1 MRLFLSTTV
10 AAVFTVSAAPTA
22 FADGGPTGIELGFRT
37 GYALPFGDASG
48 SSSVTTTAGG
58 TTVTTTTTGSSLSDG
73 VSGQI
78 PLWVD
83 AGYRITP
90 NFYVGGFVQYGFAF
104 IPNNASTG
112 CGQSGVSCSGHD
124 VMFGVDAH
132 YHIMPDAPFDPWVG
146 LGFGYEIL
154 TFNLSQGSQ
163 SADVSASGWQ
173 LVNFQLGGDYHVMPN
188 FGVGPFVA
196 LSLGQYSSA
205 SRSIGGTSTSNDI
218 ANKAMHE
225 WLTFGLRAVYD
236 ISVL

>member
-1 MRLFLSTTV
+1 MRLLLSTTA
-10 AAVFTVSAAPTA
+10 AAVFTVSAAPA
-22 FADGGPTGIELGFRT
+22 FADGGPTGIELGLRA
-37 GYALPFGDASG
+37 GYALPFGNASG
-48 SSSVTTTAGG
+48 GGSSTTTTTNG
-58 TTVTTTTTGSSLSDG
+58 TTVTTTGGGSSLSDG

-90 NFYVGGFVQYGFAF
+90 NFYVGGFLQYGFAF
-104 IPNNASTG
+104 IPNNSTTG

-132 YHIMPDAPFDPWVG
+132 YHVMPAAPFDPWVG

-173 LVNFQLGGDYHVMPN
+173 FVNFQVGGDYHVTPS

-205 SRSIGGTSTSNDI
+205 STSSGATSTSNDI
-218 ANKAMHE
+218 PNKAMHE
-225 WLTFGLRAVYD
+225 WLTFGLRGVYD
-236 ISVL
+236 ISIL

>member
-1 MRLFLSTTV
+1 MRLLLSTTA
-10 AAVFTVSAAPTA
+10 AAVFIVSAASA

-37 GYALPFGDASG
+37 GYALPLGSASG
-48 SSSVTTTAGG
+48 NSSSVTTTGG
-58 TTVTTTTTGSSLSDG
+58 TTVTTSSTDSSLSDI

-90 NFYVGGFVQYGFAF
+90 NFYVGGFFQYGFAF
-104 IPNNASTG
+104 IPSNADTG

-124 VMFGVDAH
+124 VMFGVEAH
-132 YHIMPDAPFDPWVG
+132 YHILPDAPFDPWVG
-146 LGFGYEIL
+146 LGVGYEIL
-154 TFNLSQGSQ
+154 TFNISEGSQ
-163 SADVSASGWQ
+163 SGDVSASGWQ
-173 LVNFQLGGDYHVMPN
+173 FVNFQVGGDYHVTPS

-205 SRSIGGTSTSNDI
+205 SASSGGSSMSNDI
-218 ANKAMHE
+218 ENKAIHE
-225 WLTFGLRAVYD
+225 WLTLGLRGVYD